1 MLLACACTSFWC
13 CNITCS
19 VVGYRRL
26 VCRAVVPMM
35 REVVMIETLM
45 GMSFQ
50 HPALFLI
57 LTVVLLQ
64 QRLLSA
70 SLCHRHLLHSAAFR
84 PMTLW
89 NRVPHQNVVLRQLH
103 MMMLGPPP
111 SYLLVPPVARHCYD
125 LYLVMC
131 CRISLYVYL
140 CEFAGLCL
148 IVFFDSQTTTTASI
162 YVSCKYLNCLSSL
175 VLFWNEQRK
184 KTKGTTCQSY
194 SYNGHFKVN
203 LAGNPLRFYSS
214 AHSRREPLGTS
225 SLGFLET
232 RCPSCV
238 KALKFCQLMYMYAC
252 SYTVSQKKQD
262 TKLLPITLPNI
273 GRFSKFFHC

>member
-1 MLLACACTSFWC
+1 MLLACACTLFWC

-148 IVFFDSQTTTTASI
+148 IVFF
-162 YVSCKYLNCLSSL
+162 L
-175 VLFWNEQRK
+175 
-184 KTKGTTCQSY
+184 
-194 SYNGHFKVN
+194 
-203 LAGNPLRFYSS
+203 
-214 AHSRREPLGTS
+214 
-225 SLGFLET
+225 
-232 RCPSCV
+232 
-238 KALKFCQLMYMYAC
+238 
-252 SYTVSQKKQD
+252 TV
-262 TKLLPITLPNI
+262 KLLPLPLFMCLVNIWTAYPHWFSSGTNRGRKLRGLPSRVTPTMATL
-273 GRFSKFFHC
+273 K